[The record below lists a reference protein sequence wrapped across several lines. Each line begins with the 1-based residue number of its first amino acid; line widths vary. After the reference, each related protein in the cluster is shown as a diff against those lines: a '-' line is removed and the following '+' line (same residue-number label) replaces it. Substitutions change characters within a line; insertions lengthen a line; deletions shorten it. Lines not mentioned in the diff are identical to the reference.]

1 MEKEMKIE
9 EVASNLISNM
19 VFYRTKQIGRY
30 RKMLEKNIKKM
41 YVETEPKRQD
51 AVCDD
56 IKKNIEKIQEM
67 LARNIDD
74 VNNLELTILTF
85 RETRT
90 KDKYYMSYIW

>member
-1 MEKEMKIE
+1 
-9 EVASNLISNM
+9 
-19 VFYRTKQIGRY
+19 
-30 RKMLEKNIKKM
+30 MLEKNIKKM
-41 YVETEPKRQD
+41 YVDPDAKRRD
-51 AVCDD
+51 RACDD

-67 LARNIDD
+67 IARNIDD

>member
-1 MEKEMKIE
+1 M
-9 EVASNLISNM
+9 ASNLIANM
-19 VFYRTKQIGRY
+19 VFYRTRQISRY

-41 YVETEPKRQD
+41 YVDPDAKRRD
-51 AVCDD
+51 RACDD

-67 LARNIDD
+67 IARNIDD